1 MNTYKVR
8 GLYTISF
15 EMEVEANSREEAEE
29 MGYNIDIE
37 TEWDGSYAMAEIP
50 FEAPF
55 AVVVVEKDN
64 LGSYLAVGA
73 ATLVLLL
80 VISGVIVHNKR
91 KRNVKIK
98 RDDIK

>member
-37 TEWDGSYAMAEIP
+37 TEWDGSSIFTRSDAALCADGEPRDIEI
-50 FEAPF
+50 ELIDG
-55 AVVVVEKDN
+55 EEEE
-64 LGSYLAVGA
+64 
-73 ATLVLLL
+73 
-80 VISGVIVHNKR
+80 
-91 KRNVKIK
+91 
-98 RDDIK
+98 